1 MAESTVVKNFRD
13 TTILIEDGTTPAA
26 LDYTVAYE
34 AGDAS
39 FDIGKY
45 EISVYRDRGD
55 ICSVRKTNQGL
66 PSGSFSVH
74 FRELS
79 GVDETLT
86 DILDQKGAFSG
97 AVSTLGAAADVYTVK
112 LSFTIAGTVHGDD
125 NGDNVITF
133 DDCYCTW
140 SYSDGDPSSVSV
152 SWTCHGA
159 VTQT

>member
-1 MAESTVVKNFRD
+1 MAESTIIKNFRD
-13 TTILIEDGTTPAA
+13 TTILIEDATAIP
-26 LDYTVAYE
+26 LNYTVAYE

-55 ICSVRKTNQGL
+55 VCSVRKTNQGL
-66 PSGSFSVH
+66 PSGSFTIH
-74 FRELS
+74 FRELTD
-79 GVDETLT
+79 VANENLT
-86 DILDQKGAFSG
+86 DILDQKGAFSA
-97 AVSTLGAAADVYTVK
+97 AVSTLGANADVYTVK
-112 LSFTIAGTVHGDD
+112 MTFTIEGTDHGDAT
-125 NGDNVITF
+125 DNVISF